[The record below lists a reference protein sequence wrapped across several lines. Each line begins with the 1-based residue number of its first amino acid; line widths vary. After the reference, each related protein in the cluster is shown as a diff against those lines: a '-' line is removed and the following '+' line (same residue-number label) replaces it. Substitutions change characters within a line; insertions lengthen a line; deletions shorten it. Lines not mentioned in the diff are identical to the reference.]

1 MVDCYSIYLPHINVN
16 DGKSRVMGNLALYIK
31 LLKRFDGRKM
41 VNQLIDSILE
51 GDVDKIIQQAHAL
64 RGAASNLSLPM
75 LHSIVDRIEERAS
88 RGQDAI
94 DFADQLEEAA
104 NELEKTIENFFADT
118 KVTDI

>member
-1 MVDCYSIYLPHINVN
+1 
-16 DGKSRVMGNLALYIK
+16 MGNLALYIK

-64 RGAASNLSLPM
+64 RGAASNLSLPT